1 MAYNL
6 LIEDFDRSSFN
17 YVIEEGSNDKPSRV
31 FIEGPYMVAQKVNK
45 NNRYYAIEE
54 MVQEVERYTQDMIQ
68 EQRAMG
74 ELNHPQTAEV
84 DLERACHVVTELK
97 RNGSEFI
104 GKSKVLSTPCGKI
117 VESLIR
123 DGVKVGMST
132 RSLGKLVEESG
143 GVSRVQDMKLVA
155 IDCVADPSY
164 SGAFVN
170 GILESKQWICDREG
184 RFCEH
189 YEQFENK
196 LSNLPNRDLESHIAE
211 SVKSFLKKL

>member
-17 YVIEEGSNDKPSRV
+17 YIVEEGSSDKPSRV
-31 FIEGPYMVAQKVNK
+31 YIEGPYMVAQKVNK
-45 NNRYYAIEE
+45 NNRYYVMEE
-54 MVQEVERYTQDMIQ
+54 MVQEVDRYTKDMIQ

-74 ELNHPQTAEV
+74 ELNHPSTAEV

-104 GKSKVLSTPCGKI
+104 GKSKILSTPCGKI

-143 GVSRVQDMKLVA
+143 GINRVQDMKLVA

-170 GILESKQWICDREG
+170 GILESKQWICGKDG
-184 RFCEH
+184 KFCEH
-189 YEQFENK
+189 YDQFEDR
-196 LSNLPNRDLESHIAE
+196 LSDLPKRDVEVYIAE
-211 SVKSFLKKL
+211 SVMNFLKKL